1 MNDIRSALA
10 AAMHSQAD
18 PRIEDIEPVEVAND
32 ERIEV
37 NAAQPERN
45 IHRPGRRG
53 GEWRQSGPH
62 NSAAISARA
71 QGDGRDETGQRK
83 SEPVNREAPHN
94 WKRSDQEAFKALPES
109 AQDFIL
115 RQCRS
120 IETELGKKSEHLAA
134 FHQEYEPVAKML
146 EPFAGQ
152 LKELNLTPR
161 AAIERYIDIER
172 RLAAGDGVAVI
183 KALIDGYKVPPDR
196 LLEALGSNLSD
207 PQLAPVSDP
216 TQLDRPAPVD
226 PARHADALHDFQ
238 LQLDQFKTAQDS
250 AGNPLHP
257 HYADV
262 EPEMAAL
269 ALAYSTRGQ
278 TIPPL
283 KDLYQMAVSTNPAL
297 RKSLVA
303 DQQVSDE
310 ASRDAASKPR
320 NAPARKP
327 LPSLTTASQ
336 PKRAFTRQLAG
347 RSLRDEILAHVD
359 GA

>member
-18 PRIEDIEPVEVAND
+18 PRIEDTAPVEPAND

-37 NAAQPERN
+37 SAARSEQS
-45 IHRPGRRG
+45 IYQSGRRG
-53 GEWRQSGPH
+53 GERRQSGPH
-62 NSAAISARA
+62 NRAAITSRA
-71 QGDGRDETGQRK
+71 QGDDRDDTGRRK
-83 SEPVNREAPHN
+83 SEPVNREAPRN
-94 WKRSDQEAFKALPES
+94 WNRADREAFKGLAES

-120 IETELGKKSEHLAA
+120 IETELDKKSEHLAA
-134 FHQEYEPVAKML
+134 FHREYEPVAKML
-146 EPFAGQ
+146 EPFAAR

-161 AAIERYIDIER
+161 AAIQRYIDIER
-172 RLAAGDGVAVI
+172 RLATGDGIAVI
-183 KALIDGYKVPPDR
+183 KALVDGYKVPPDQ
-196 LLEALGSNLSD
+196 LLEALASKLSD
-207 PQLAPVSDP
+207 TQLASMSYP
-216 TQLDRPAPVD
+216 TQLNRQAPVD

-238 LQLDQFKTAQDS
+238 LQLDQFKTAQDT

-269 ALAYSTRGQ
+269 ALAYSTRGR

-283 KDLYQMAVSTNPAL
+283 KELYQMAVSTNPAL

-303 DQQVSDE
+303 TPQVSDE
-310 ASRDAASKPR
+310 ASRDAV
-320 NAPARKP
+320 PARK
-327 LPSLTTASQ
+327 STTTASQ
-336 PKRAFTRQLAG
+336 PKRAFTRQSLS

>member
-18 PRIEDIEPVEVAND
+18 PTIEDTQPVGPAND
-32 ERIEV
+32 EPIEV
-37 NAAQPERN
+37 NAGQPEQS
-45 IHRPGRRG
+45 IHRSGRRG
-53 GEWRQSGPH
+53 TERRQSGPH
-62 NSAAISARA
+62 NSAAITIRA
-71 QGDGRDETGQRK
+71 LGGGTDETGQRK
-83 SEPVNREAPHN
+83 SEPVNREVPRN
-94 WKRSDQEAFKALPES
+94 WNRADREAFKGLPES

-120 IETELGKKSEHLAA
+120 IETELSKKSDHLAA
-134 FHQEYEPVAKML
+134 FHREYEPVAKML
-146 EPFAGQ
+146 EPFAGR

-161 AAIERYIDIER
+161 AAFQRYIDIER
-172 RLAAGDGVAVI
+172 RLAAGDEVAVI
-183 KALIDGYKVPPDR
+183 KALIDGYKVPPDQ
-196 LLEALGSNLSD
+196 LLEALGSKSSD
-207 PQLAPVSDP
+207 TQLAPVSYP
-216 TQLDRPAPVD
+216 TQLNRLVPVD

-238 LQLDQFKTAQDS
+238 LQLDQFKTAQDT

-283 KDLYQMAVSTNPAL
+283 KELYQMAVSTNPAL

-303 DQQVSDE
+303 AQQVSDE
-310 ASRDAASKPR
+310 ASRDAVPKLR
-320 NAPARKP
+320 DAPARKP
-327 LPSLTTASQ
+327 LSSRTSAS
-336 PKRAFTRQLAG
+336 RTHAAIA
-347 RSLRDEILAHVD
+347 RSIA
-359 GA
+359 A